1 MYQDIII
8 AGFGGQGVLLA
19 GRVLAYAG
27 MIEGMHVTWFPSYG
41 IEMRGGTSNCT
52 VVISSE
58 EVASPIVKN
67 PSAIIVLN
75 KASLIKFG
83 PLLKSGGLAVINS
96 SLVKEPFER
105 SDVKAVYVP
114 ANEIAEELGDS
125 RVVNM
130 IALGTFVKST
140 GIIKMEN
147 LLNALKDILPAKRQS
162 LLELNYE
169 AIKRGASVVE
179 KEETVLKT

>member
-19 GRVLAYAG
+19 GRVIAYAG

-83 PLLKSGGLAVINS
+83 PLLKKDGLAVVNS

-105 SDVKAVYVP
+105 SDVQTVYVP

-130 IALGTFVKST
+130 IALGAFIKST

-169 AIKRGASVVE
+169 AIKRGVNSVNPVRSLAH
-179 KEETVLKT
+179 T

>member
-27 MIEGMHVTWFPSYG
+27 MIEGRHVTWFPSYG

-58 EVASPIVKN
+58 DVASPIVKN

-75 KASLIKFG
+75 TASLNKFG
-83 PLLKSGGLAVINS
+83 PLLKKDGLAVINS
-96 SLVKEPFER
+96 SLVKESFER
-105 SDVKAVYVP
+105 SDVQTVYVP
-114 ANEIAEELGDS
+114 ANEIAEELGDN

-130 IALGTFVKST
+130 IALGAFVKRT
-140 GIIKMEN
+140 GIVKIEN
-147 LLNALKDILPAKRQS
+147 LLDALKDILPAKRQS

-169 AIKRGASVVE
+169 AIKRGASVI
-179 KEETVLKT
+179 KEEAVLKV